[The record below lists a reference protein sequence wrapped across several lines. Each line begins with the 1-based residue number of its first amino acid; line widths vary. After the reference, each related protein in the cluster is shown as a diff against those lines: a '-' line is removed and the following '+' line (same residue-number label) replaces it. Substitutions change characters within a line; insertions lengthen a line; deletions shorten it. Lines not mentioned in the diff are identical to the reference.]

1 MVEAS
6 KAGDVEQ
13 TRIVLGLLEYVGRG
27 GEQSQRRL
35 ASELGVAL
43 GLANAYLKRCVKK
56 GLVKVSQAPARR
68 YAYYL
73 TPRGFAEKSRLTL
86 EFMSYSFAL
95 FRRAKADCVA
105 VLKAARERGYTRI
118 ALIGASDLAEIAA
131 ICALDGGFVIA
142 AVVDAGIATERFAGA
157 QVVRNM
163 DLLAP
168 PPAWRRRS
176 QSSARNAFSCPPC
189 WACSR
194 ATHGGEHD
202 RSGAALGCGAGASR
216 CRDQGCAGAT
226 VSRAP
231 RDAYCRLTAV
241 VRDRAHRARAGARAA
256 ARLHLAPDRRAVQ
269 AGGLRHR
276 LGVDQPAYEHPRV
289 HVRLRQARGDPVRGI
304 AVSAVCLVRVDHLAI
319 FRARHDGGNQQRP
332 GERSHH
338 HQSLF

>member
-6 KAGDVEQ
+6 KAGDMEQ

-43 GLANAYLKRCVKK
+43 GLANAYLRRCVKK
-56 GLVKVSQAPARR
+56 GLVKVRQAPARR

-168 PPAWRRRS
+168 PP
-176 QSSARNAFSCPPC
+176 
-189 WACSR
+189 
-194 ATHGGEHD
+194 E
-202 RSGAALGCGAGASR
+202 
-216 CRDQGCAGAT
+216 
-226 VSRAP
+226 
-231 RDAYCRLTAV
+231 AV
-241 VRDRAHRARAGARAA
+241 LITDMRAA
-256 ARLHLAPDRRAVQ
+256 AASLEAAIAKFGTERVLVPAL
-269 AGGLRHR
+269 
-276 LGVDQPAYEHPRV
+276 LGVQP
-289 HVRLRQARGDPVRGI
+289 GDPRG
-304 AVSAVCLVRVDHLAI
+304 SA
-319 FRARHDGGNQQRP
+319 
-332 GERSHH
+332 
-338 HQSLF
+338 